1 MGKIVEKTVDLNANL
16 LYLKHEI
23 VADTS
28 KTQAGIEFRNM
39 AYGTITAVKFE
50 ARGYNAFGDEIQ
62 VDGKSTF
69 DIVTQDLIISPKKYA
84 KLDIVL
90 PNNDIRK
97 LDLKLKQVCYANGKI
112 VDEQLENKV
121 TYKIENLDGTGNLEE
136 LEAKRLL
143 KKKTDEAVC
152 FPKKIGQNWICIC
165 GYLNKNTD
173 TICHQCGCRQIDI
186 FEYCTEEKIQAQINE
201 KKKKETEE
209 QAKQEEERI
218 RLEEEEKRQREEW
231 ERQETEQRIKKTRRN
246 KIITGIVVGIVMCGV
261 IGYLVNERVI
271 IPKHK
276 YNHAVSMMKNEKYQE
291 AALEFSALGD
301 YKDALKKTNE
311 ATYKNACQLL
321 EAKLYDEAEK
331 AFEGL
336 GDYKDSADKI
346 VEVENCKKQK
356 KYDDAMALIGVQEG
370 SQEEGQSGQPVE
382 DAEDTAEETSQEPEK
397 AADTGSSEDA
407 ATLDV
412 SKSLTGT
419 HDVEIKVKDYGTID
433 VQLDADTAPIT
444 VTNFI
449 KLVQEDFYDGLTFHR
464 IMDGFMIQGGDP
476 LGNGTGGSDQT
487 IKGEFKNNKVEN
499 NISHKRGVISM
510 ARSSDPDSA
519 SSQFFIVQTDS
530 TFLDGDYAA
539 FGEVTSGMD
548 VVDAICK
555 DAKPTDDNGTIPADQ
570 QPVIEYIKVLD

>member
-1 MGKIVEKTVDLNANL
+1 MKRKYLAVLCAAVLSACMFTGCGNKDTDNKETAKTASEEQQGTEKDA
-16 LYLKHEI
+16 EE
-23 VADTS
+23 
-28 KTQAGIEFRNM
+28 AGIS
-39 AYGTITAVKFE
+39 
-50 ARGYNAFGDEIQ
+50 
-62 VDGKSTF
+62 DGS
-69 DIVTQDLIISPKKYA
+69 
-84 KLDIVL
+84 
-90 PNNDIRK
+90 
-97 LDLKLKQVCYANGKI
+97 
-112 VDEQLENKV
+112 
-121 TYKIENLDGTGNLEE
+121 
-136 LEAKRLL
+136 
-143 KKKTDEAVC
+143 
-152 FPKKIGQNWICIC
+152 
-165 GYLNKNTD
+165 D
-173 TICHQCGCRQIDI
+173 TED
-186 FEYCTEEKIQAQINE
+186 
-201 KKKKETEE
+201 
-209 QAKQEEERI
+209 
-218 RLEEEEKRQREEW
+218 
-231 ERQETEQRIKKTRRN
+231 
-246 KIITGIVVGIVMCGV
+246 
-261 IGYLVNERVI
+261 
-271 IPKHK
+271 
-276 YNHAVSMMKNEKYQE
+276 
-291 AALEFSALGD
+291 
-301 YKDALKKTNE
+301 
-311 ATYKNACQLL
+311 
-321 EAKLYDEAEK
+321 
-331 AFEGL
+331 
-336 GDYKDSADKI
+336 
-346 VEVENCKKQK
+346 
-356 KYDDAMALIGVQEG
+356 VQEG

-382 DAEDTAEETSQEPEK
+382 DAEDVAEETSQEPEK

-407 ATLDV
+407 VTLDV

-449 KLVQEDFYDGLTFHR
+449 KLVQENFYDGLTFHR